1 MFTSKPCHFLL
12 KTKGEGVPEN
22 FPKTLSRDGAPGET
36 RTHTGRVLNPLPL
49 PIGLLGRRAK
59 VYRSS
64 PRCVKSQV
72 D

>member
-36 RTHTGRVLNPLPL
+36 RTHTGRDRAPAPGTPASPAIPV
-49 PIGLLGRRAK
+49 IVERVGLHVQRLARL
-59 VYRSS
+59 
-64 PRCVKSQV
+64 
-72 D
+72 